1 MSSSESESSHDE
13 NSAEAVPVKSNS
25 NSNFQNDVV
34 FDTGLVPLKMCPAL
48 LTAEE
53 LASDDYDC
61 WMVTLPASLDSEKL
75 CNLELSLAKS
85 TKFKIEKDK
94 CESIVQQKS
103 DINTFV
109 LPDKN
114 GTMKFVARETVG
126 TISIVKNVSLKTRNM
141 QTRDFQTKKII
152 DLPQGL
158 KRRHPIYGKDLE
170 GIMCQTSGLKK
181 PKEEILENSQHTV
194 KEKKKRK
201 RTN

>member
-1 MSSSESESSHDE
+1 MSSSESESSNDE
-13 NSAEAVPVKSNS
+13 NSSDTVPVNSTS
-25 NSNFQNDVV
+25 NSNFQNDVQL
-34 FDTGLVPLKMCPAL
+34 DTGLVPLKMCPAL

-61 WMVTLPASLDSEKL
+61 WMVTLPVTLDAEKL
-75 CNLELSLAKS
+75 CNLELSLSKS
-85 TKFKIEKDK
+85 TKFKIEKEK

-103 DINTFV
+103 DINTFI

-114 GTMKFVARETVG
+114 GTMKFVARKTIG
-126 TISIVKNVSLKTRNM
+126 TISIVKNVSLKTRNV
-141 QTRDFQTKKII
+141 QTTDFQTKKII

-170 GIMCQTSGLKK
+170 GIMCQSSGLKK
-181 PKEEILENSQHTV
+181 LKEEIPENGQHTG

-201 RTN
+201 KTN

>member
-1 MSSSESESSHDE
+1 MSSSESESSNDE
-13 NSAEAVPVKSNS
+13 NSAEIVSVNS
-25 NSNFQNDVV
+25 SFNSNFKNDVELEA
-34 FDTGLVPLKMCPAL
+34 GLVPLKMCPAL

-61 WMVTLPASLDSEKL
+61 WMVTLPGTLDAEKL
-75 CNLELSLAKS
+75 CNLELSLSKS
-85 TKFKIEKDK
+85 TKFKIEKEK
-94 CESIVQQKS
+94 CEAIVQQKS

-114 GTMKFVARETVG
+114 GKIKFVARETVG
-126 TISIVKNVSLKTRNM
+126 TISVVKNVSLKTKNI
-141 QTRDFQTKKII
+141 QTTDFQTKKII

-170 GIMCQTSGLKK
+170 GIMCQSSGLMK
-181 PKEEILENSQHTV
+181 PKEEMPENIQHTV